1 MKQLQGTTAKRVQW
15 IDYAKGIAILAT
27 ILGHTVEF
35 GVNGSHVR
43 GLIFSFHMPLFFIL
57 SMVTYRCSES
67 MEEFKAKTKKAF
79 RHLMVPAIVVFV
91 ILVIL
96 ECVRNPQVITSLG
109 YWREKLYTFVYASGV
124 QTGYSGVN
132 VNAIGMIWF
141 FFALFVGRTIFDY
154 LHLKIQNDSHL
165 FILSCICCMLGII
178 IGQIQWLPF
187 SMDIALAIMPFFFW
201 GYHMKKMDMTEKPWK
216 KLLVWGIIWIAL
228 YLLGEPNYE
237 IRSYLELACRRYT
250 LFPICFIA
258 AIAGTML
265 ISEIGVVCCKK
276 KRISKPITYLG
287 KNSLYMLCVHTVDS
301 EWAFLWQVDGHQF
314 ISAARRCVTDLV
326 AFAVVMLVIHLY
338 RFCKTNGKLKKR
350 GAQNG

>member
-1 MKQLQGTTAKRVQW
+1 MIQLQSTTAKRVRW

-67 MEEFKAKTKKAF
+67 MEEFRAKTKKAF
-79 RHLMVPAIVVFV
+79 RHLIIPAIVVFV

-96 ECVRNPQVITSLG
+96 ECVKNPQVITSLG

-124 QTGYSGVN
+124 ETGYSGVN
-132 VNAIGMIWF
+132 VGAIGMIWF
-141 FFALFVGRTIFDY
+141 FFALFIGRTIFDY
-154 LHLKIQNDSHL
+154 LHLKIQNDTCL
-165 FILSCICCMLGII
+165 FILSCISCMFGII
-178 IGQIQWLPF
+178 LGQIQWLPF

-201 GYHMKKMDMTEKPWK
+201 GYHMKKMDVTDRPWK
-216 KLLVWGIIWIAL
+216 KFLFWGIVWIAL

-250 LFPICFIA
+250 LFPLCFVA
-258 AIAGTML
+258 AIAGTMM
-265 ISEIGVVCCKK
+265 ISEASVICD
-276 KRISKPITYLG
+276 RFHILSKPMTYLG
-287 KNSLYMLCVHTVDS
+287 RNSLYMLCVHAIDTYWS
-301 EWAFLWQVDGHQF
+301 FLWYVEGHQF
-314 ISAARRCVTDLV
+314 VSAAKRELTDLA
-326 AFAVVMLVIHLY
+326 AFVIVMLVMFLY
-338 RFCKTNGKLKKR
+338 KKVKQR
-350 GAQNG
+350 LTATKQRNV

>member
-1 MKQLQGTTAKRVQW
+1 MKQLQSTTAKRVQW

-109 YWREKLYTFVYASGV
+109 FWREKLYTFVYASGV
-124 QTGYSGVN
+124 ETGYSGVN
-132 VNAIGMIWF
+132 VGAIGVCWF
-141 FFALFVGRTIFDY
+141 FFVLFIGRTIFDY
-154 LHLKIQNDSHL
+154 LHLKIKNDSYL
-165 FILSCICCMLGII
+165 FILSCIFCMFGIVY
-178 IGQIQWLPF
+178 GQIQWLPF

-201 GYHMKKMDMTEKPWK
+201 GYRMKKMDVTARPWK
-216 KLLVWGIIWIAL
+216 KLLLWGVVWIAL

-237 IRSYLELACRRYT
+237 IRSYLEFACRRYT
-250 LFPICFIA
+250 LFPICYIA
-258 AIAGTML
+258 AIAGTMT
-265 ISEIGVVCCKK
+265 ISEGSVICEKFK
-276 KRISKPITYLG
+276 ILSKPLCYLG
-287 KNSLYMLCVHTVDS
+287 KNSLYMLCVHILDPNWSFAWYV
-301 EWAFLWQVDGHQF
+301 EGHQF
-314 ISAARRCVTDLV
+314 VSAAKRGLTDLV
-326 AFAVVMLVIHLY
+326 AFVIVMFVMFLYKKIKKKLVAA
-338 RFCKTNGKLKKR
+338 K
-350 GAQNG
+350 